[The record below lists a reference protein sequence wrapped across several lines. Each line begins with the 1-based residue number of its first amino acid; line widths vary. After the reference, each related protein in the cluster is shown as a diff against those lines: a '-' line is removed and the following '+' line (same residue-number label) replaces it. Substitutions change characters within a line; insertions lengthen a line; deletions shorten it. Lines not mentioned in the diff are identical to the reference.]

1 MGAVDELHPHQGVL
15 GAENVGV
22 DLIQGVPA
30 QIVVAVAG
38 GAGEVGLRH
47 PVFLEGRQHLAGVLL
62 RNGVDAAELLGQL
75 RLGLG
80 SQGQNFVAYL

>member
-1 MGAVDELHPHQGVL
+1 MGAVDELQAHQGVL
-15 GAENVGV
+15 SAEDVGV

-62 RNGVDAAELLGQL
+62 RNGVDAAELPGQL